1 MRSASPHVR
10 FFSLFLIQRR
20 VRRPSVRSLKV
31 IASFSMLLFC
41 FFVVS
46 AQAAPQSS
54 AQVSGISA
62 TAVSVPRF
70 IRVSGSVKDDT
81 GKPMVGITG
90 VTLAVY
96 AEQQGGAALFLET
109 QNVQLDASGRF
120 TVLLGATK
128 SQGLPVDIFDS
139 GEARWVGIEPSGQA
153 EQPRILLV
161 SVPYAL
167 KAADAETLGGLPVTA
182 FVLAGAPAASDLS
195 TASSAVPNIP
205 QPLLNTL
212 TPAAPCLSPGPTT
225 SGAATTNSIAL
236 FTTPCNIESS
246 LLMQSNNTTVQLP
259 ATGTATNLGGFSSNA
274 L

>member
-1 MRSASPHVR
+1 MRSGNPHVR

-31 IASFSMLLFC
+31 IASFSILLFC

-54 AQVSGISA
+54 GPVSGISA

-70 IRVSGSVKDDT
+70 IRVSGSVKDDI

-109 QNVQLDASGRF
+109 QNVQVDASGRF

-139 GEARWVGIEPSGQA
+139 GEARWLGIEPSGQA

-182 FVLAGAPAASDLS
+182 FVLAAAPAASNLS
-195 TASSAVPNIP
+195 TASSAVPNIR

-236 FTTPCNIESS
+236 FTTPC
-246 LLMQSNNTTVQLP
+246 
-259 ATGTATNLGGFSSNA
+259 
-274 L
+274 